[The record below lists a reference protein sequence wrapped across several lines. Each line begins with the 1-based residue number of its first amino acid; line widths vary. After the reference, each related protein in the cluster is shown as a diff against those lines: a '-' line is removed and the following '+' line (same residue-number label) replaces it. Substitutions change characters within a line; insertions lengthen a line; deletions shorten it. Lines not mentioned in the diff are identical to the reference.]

1 MFIINVCPPLGGER
15 HPPGVTG
22 AGLLINLESFLAFFA
37 INYISHSAEAEPRC
51 WVEEFTRQMNVAVV
65 HSADFFF
72 PPLFSLRSF
81 SPLAVTKIRYVSRLM
96 DLISL
101 SKCGDISCQALA
113 EWLVPPAR
121 G

>member
-1 MFIINVCPPLGGER
+1 MFIFNVRPPLGGER

-65 HSADFFF
+65 HSAEFFF
-72 PPLFSLRSF
+72 PLSFPSVPFLPL
-81 SPLAVTKIRYVSRLM
+81 RLPKSDM
-96 DLISL
+96 CRD
-101 SKCGDISCQALA
+101 
-113 EWLVPPAR
+113 
-121 G
+121 